1 MDFRTDMAVER
12 RDLYRK
18 ANKIEDEIDGVDCQ
32 EEEMEDIKITRVN
45 VTNEQGEQALQKPI
59 GTYITIDVKRIHN
72 IEPEKEDKIVEVLK
86 NEIMSVVDKH
96 IGKQDEIMIVG
107 LGNLYSTPDSL
118 GSRVVNEVE
127 ITRHIKIYLPQYIDE
142 NTRSISAIS
151 PGVLGTTG
159 IESAEIIRGIVD
171 KVKPKMIL
179 AIDSLCSK
187 SVSRINKSIQ
197 ISDTGIV
204 PGGGVGNSRDEL
216 SEKTLGIP
224 VIAVG
229 VPTVVEM
236 ASITND
242 CLDLFI
248 EDLQK
253 KAESNDALNKLKD
266 EDNYQKI
273 KDALIPNDY
282 NFIVT
287 PKEIDELIDSMKDIL
302 SRGINEAL

>member
-12 RDLYRK
+12 RDLYKR
-18 ANKIEDEIDGVDCQ
+18 ANNIENEIDGVECN
-32 EEEMEDIKITRVN
+32 EEQIDDIKITRVS

-59 GTYITIDVKRIHN
+59 GNYITIDVKKINN
-72 IEPEKEDKIVEVLK
+72 IETEKEDKIVEVLSK
-86 NEIMSVVDKH
+86 ELVNIVDKH
-96 IGKQDEIMIVG
+96 IGKSDEIMIVG

-118 GSRVVNEVE
+118 GSRVVNDVE

-142 NTRSISAIS
+142 NTRNISAIS

-159 IESAEIIRGIVD
+159 IESAEIIRGITE
-171 KVKPKMIL
+171 KVKPKMII

-187 SVSRINKSIQ
+187 NVSRINKSIQ

-204 PGGGVGNSRDEL
+204 PGGGVGNTREEL
-216 SEKTLGIP
+216 SEKSLGIP
-224 VIAVG
+224 VIAIG

-253 KAESNDALNKLKD
+253 KAESNEVLNKLKD
-266 EDNYQKI
+266 EDNYEKI
-273 KDALIPNDY
+273 KQALIPNDY

-287 PKEIDELIDSMKDIL
+287 PKEIDDLIESMKDII
-302 SRGINEAL
+302 SRGINQAL

>member
-18 ANKIEDEIDGVDCQ
+18 ANKIENEIDGVEC
-32 EEEMEDIKITRVN
+32 EEEELEDIRITRVA
-45 VTNEQGEQALQKPI
+45 VTNETGEEALQKPI
-59 GTYITIDVKRIHN
+59 GNYITIDVKKIHN
-72 IEPEKEDKIVEVLK
+72 IETEKEDKIVEVISKELA
-86 NEIMSVVDKH
+86 NIVDKH
-96 IGKQDEIMIVG
+96 IKKEEEIMIVG

-127 ITRHIKIYLPQYIDE
+127 ITRHIKLYLPQYIDE
-142 NTRSISAIS
+142 NTRAISAIS

-171 KVKPKMIL
+171 KIKPKMIV

-187 SVSRINKSIQ
+187 SVSRINKSVQ

-204 PGGGVGNSRDEL
+204 PGGGVGNARDEL

-224 VIAVG
+224 VVAIG

-266 EDNYQKI
+266 EDNYEKI
-273 KDALIPNDY
+273 KEALIPNDY

-287 PKEIDELIDSMKDIL
+287 PKEIDDLIDSMKDIIA
-302 SRGINEAL
+302 RGINEAL

>member
-18 ANKIEDEIDGVDCQ
+18 ANNMEDEIDGIEC
-32 EEEMEDIKITRVN
+32 EEEEIEDIKITRVS
-45 VTNEQGEQALQKPI
+45 VTNETGQTALQKPI
-59 GTYITIDVKRIHN
+59 GNYVTIDVKKINN
-72 IEPEKEDKIVEVLK
+72 IETEKEDKIVEVIAKELAKVVDQHIQK
-86 NEIMSVVDKH
+86 NE
-96 IGKQDEIMIVG
+96 EIMIVG

-127 ITRHIKIYLPQYIDE
+127 ITRHIKLYLPQYIDE
-142 NTRSISAIS
+142 NTRAISAIS

-171 KVKPKMIL
+171 KVKPKMII

-204 PGGGVGNSRDEL
+204 PGGGVGNARDEL

-224 VIAVG
+224 VVALG

-253 KAESNDALNKLKD
+253 KAESNDVLNKLKD
-266 EDNYQKI
+266 EDNYERI
-273 KDALIPNDY
+273 KNALIPNDY

-287 PKEIDELIDSMKDIL
+287 PKEIDELIDSMKDII